1 MKRLFYVLSATILW
15 ACAAA
20 ALPARKAALDPS
32 DPDAPESKPL
42 PISTA
47 LAPER
52 ALADEADQGRNHEG
66 HQHGA
71 VQDGAQGS
79 PDPGVADYT
88 CPMHPEISQP
98 GPGQC
103 PKCGMALVPREQK
116 AEPKSS
122 GEPNPPQHEHH
133 REHGGPR

>member
-32 DPDAPESKPL
+32 NPDAPESKPL

-71 VQDGAQGS
+71 VQDGA
-79 PDPGVADYT
+79 
-88 CPMHPEISQP
+88 
-98 GPGQC
+98 
-103 PKCGMALVPREQK
+103 
-116 AEPKSS
+116 EPKSS
-122 GEPNPPQHEHH
+122 GEPDPPPQHEHH
-133 REHGGPR
+133 REHGAPR